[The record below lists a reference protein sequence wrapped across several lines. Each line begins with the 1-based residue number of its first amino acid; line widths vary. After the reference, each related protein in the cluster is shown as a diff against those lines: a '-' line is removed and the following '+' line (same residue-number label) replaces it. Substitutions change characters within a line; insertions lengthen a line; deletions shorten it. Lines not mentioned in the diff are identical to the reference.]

1 MKLTIQNQGG
11 DSFTGTAQI
20 ELEGGAWMNM
30 TVSGSI
36 DAATN
41 AVTFNQQG
49 GDGSFSGKVSGMR
62 ASGTFTLV
70 SGHVP
75 KKWSVVR

>member
-1 MKLTIQNQGG
+1 MKLTIQNQAG
-11 DSFTGTAQI
+11 DNFSGTAQI
-20 ELEGGAWMNM
+20 ELEGGAWMS
-30 TVSGSI
+30 VPVGGSV
-36 DAATN
+36 DPATN
-41 AVTFNQQG
+41 AVSFNQKG
-49 GDGSFSGKVSGMR
+49 GDASFSGKVSGLR